1 MTVMDC
7 NECGAENKEQAKFC
21 SECGHN
27 LKNPSNVNISSG
39 DNSVNF
45 GNQNQV
51 SGNTININSGKNDS
65 EKAYIDRTKIK
76 PLSIA
81 GTQLKASWLL
91 ISGLLSFFGSIASI
105 LGFIGTEYQFF
116 FILSMLAGAILFPV
130 GMMLV
135 QTKHISFPPFFN
147 LESGSD
153 GEIYITKI
161 EGSCPKCTG
170 KLKLRSIGPKNN
182 KTTVVR
188 CTRNPDHMW
197 SFDPTVLPD
206 L

>member
-1 MTVMDC
+1 MEAT
-7 NECGAENKEQAKFC
+7 EQAKYC
-21 SECGHN
+21 SECGHK
-27 LKNPSNVNISSG
+27 LNPADSVNISSG

-45 GNQNQV
+45 GQQNQV
-51 SGNTININSGKNDS
+51 TGNMININSNEDNS
-65 EKAYIDRTKIK
+65 EKAYIDRSKVK

-81 GTQLKASWLL
+81 GTQLKASWLVV
-91 ISGLLSFFGSIASI
+91 SGLLGFFGSIASI

-116 FILSMLAGAILFPV
+116 FIVSMVVGAILFPI
-130 GMMLV
+130 GMVLV
-135 QTKHISFPPFFN
+135 QTKHLSFPPFFN
-147 LESGSD
+147 LESGSR
-153 GEIYITKI
+153 GEIYITKV

-197 SFDPTVLPD
+197 GFDPTVLPD

>member
-1 MTVMDC
+1 MEAT
-7 NECGAENKEQAKFC
+7 EQAKFC
-21 SECGHN
+21 SECGNN
-27 LKNPSNVNISSG
+27 LNPTGNVTISSG
-39 DNSVNF
+39 DSSINF
-45 GNQNQV
+45 GQRNHV
-51 SGNTININSGKNDS
+51 TGNTININSSEDEF
-65 EKAYIDRTKIK
+65 EKAYIDRTKVR

-81 GTQLKASWLL
+81 GTQLKASWLVL
-91 ISGLLSFFGSIASI
+91 SGLLSLFGSIASI
-105 LGFIGTEYQFF
+105 LGFVGTEYQFF
-116 FILSMLAGAILFPV
+116 FILSMAIGAILFPI
-130 GMMLV
+130 GMVLV
-135 QTKHISFPPFFN
+135 QTKHMSFPPFFS
-147 LESGSD
+147 LESGSR

-197 SFDPTVLPD
+197 GFDPTVLPD

>member
-1 MTVMDC
+1 MNCTA
-7 NECGAENKEQAKFC
+7 CGKEANVQAKFC
-21 SECGHN
+21 SECGN
-27 LKNPSNVNISSG
+27 DLKIQNNINIESG

-45 GNQNQV
+45 GQQNQV
-51 SGNTININSGKNDS
+51 TGNTININSNEDAS
-65 EKAYIDRTKIK
+65 NKAYIDRTKVR
-76 PLSIA
+76 PLSVA

-91 ISGLLSFFGSIASI
+91 VSGLLSFFGSIASI
-105 LGFIGTEYQFF
+105 LGFIGTEYQFI
-116 FILSMLAGAILFPV
+116 FIITMAIGAILFPI
-130 GMMLV
+130 GMALV
-135 QTKHISFPPFFN
+135 QSKHLDFPPFFN
-147 LESGSD
+147 LETGSK
-153 GEIYITKI
+153 GEIYITKV

-197 SFDPTVLPD
+197 GFDPTVLPD

>member
-1 MTVMDC
+1 MHCT
-7 NECGAENKEQAKFC
+7 ECGKEASDQAKYC
-21 SECGHN
+21 SECGHS
-27 LKNPSNVNISSG
+27 LKSPDLNITSG

-45 GNQNQV
+45 GHQNQV
-51 SGNTININSGKNDS
+51 SGNTININQSGDDT
-65 EKAYIDRTKIK
+65 ERAVIDRTKVK

-81 GTQLKASWLL
+81 GTQLKASWIL
-91 ISGLLSFFGSIASI
+91 ISGLLGFFGSIASI
-105 LGFIGTEYQFF
+105 LGFIETDYQFF
-116 FILSMLAGAILFPV
+116 FILSMAIGVVLFPV
-130 GMMLV
+130 GMILL
-135 QTKHISFPPFFN
+135 QTKHLSFPPFFN
-147 LESGSD
+147 LESGSQ

-188 CTRNPDHMW
+188 CTRNPDHIW
-197 SFDPTVLPD
+197 GFDPTVLPD